1 MAQALFANQRE
12 TNLASTLALVE
23 QVLAEIG
30 HANSRIADATALHAW
45 EIRKGSAVTHVQLL
59 SRPDFT
65 HIRATAVVMRLDAK
79 VDRTAM
85 FAYLL
90 EQNAELCGGAFAL
103 DGNRVLLVNERSTLD
118 LDKSEILEL
127 INRVTAYADD
137 YDDQLVAK
145 FGGTLGAT

>member
-23 QVLAEIG
+23 QVLGELG
-30 HANSRIADATALHAW
+30 VGSKIADAGALHAW
-45 EIRKGSAVTHVQLL
+45 EIRKGSAVIHVQLL
-59 SRPDFT
+59 SRPEFT
-65 HIRATAVVMRLDAK
+65 HIRVTAVVMTLDAK
-79 VDRTAM
+79 VDRAAM
-85 FAYLL
+85 FAHLL
-90 EQNAELCGGAFAL
+90 AQNAGLCGGAFAL
-103 DGNRVLLVNERSTLD
+103 DGDRVLLVNERSTLD
-118 LDKSEILEL
+118 LDKSEILDL